1 MELLSGIANEL
12 DIPLISQSQKV
23 WFFRT
28 KGGKYYYD
36 FQYNNFIALGWDLI
50 PPEFILDAKIGKE
63 AKKARIEHI
72 YPNEKRPGLIL
83 GQMNVF
89 YNEMQA
95 GDMVIIPNEGS
106 KEISVGKIGDLV
118 KNVNRQLSNEDY
130 PQCSFQH
137 KRSVEQI
144 KKVDAWQDIY
154 LFKALRAQQ
163 TISDVTEEATLVFR
177 NLFPVYICNQEL
189 HLTLQKSTEDSLT
202 LVSNLDFLWNMVHI
216 ADSTATL
223 YGKESFKDAISIKTA
238 VGSPGFQEIIFPLIP
253 TASISVGI
261 IVFVLKMAIGKAKSP
276 DGSVSTGLLAL
287 VDKVNAFLND
297 HVNRQKIKAETEQIK
312 AKTIAETKMNEAMI
326 DKIKAE
332 TQLIQ
337 AQTAHKNID
346 AQRIELEMEQISL
359 LPSGKTTEEQRI
371 EDEQLTIPS
380 REAIEEYIGTVVT
393 AGDRICDA
401 AQKSGLSYDGKKITK
416 VS

>member
-1 MELLSGIANEL
+1 MELLSGTANEL

-50 PPEFILDAKIGKE
+50 LPEFILDAKIGKE

-72 YPNEKRPGLIL
+72 YPNEKRPGLNL

-95 GDMVIIPNEGS
+95 EDMVIIPNEGS
-106 KEISVGKIGDLV
+106 KEILVGKIGDLV

-137 KRSVEQI
+137 KRSVEWI
-144 KKVDAWQDIY
+144 KKVDVWQDIY

-189 HLTLQKSTEDSLT
+189 HLTLQKSNED
-202 LVSNLDFLWNMVHI
+202 
-216 ADSTATL
+216 
-223 YGKESFKDAISIKTA
+223 
-238 VGSPGFQEIIFPLIP
+238 
-253 TASISVGI
+253 
-261 IVFVLKMAIGKAKSP
+261 
-276 DGSVSTGLLAL
+276 
-287 VDKVNAFLND
+287 
-297 HVNRQKIKAETEQIK
+297 
-312 AKTIAETKMNEAMI
+312 
-326 DKIKAE
+326 
-332 TQLIQ
+332 
-337 AQTAHKNID
+337 
-346 AQRIELEMEQISL
+346 IEMQ
-359 LPSGKTTEEQRI
+359 
-371 EDEQLTIPS
+371 
-380 REAIEEYIGTVVT
+380 
-393 AGDRICDA
+393 
-401 AQKSGLSYDGKKITK
+401 
-416 VS
+416 